1 MAPLIALLRLEPN
14 GRMGA
19 QVTPVGCLVAPT
31 HYSSEHNLCTDVL
44 HHDNT
49 AKALF
54 AGFRFRNFS
63 PAMRTASRRLG
74 ANGASRFWYD
84 ATMQNCPD
92 SAAERPDTALHRAR
106 TRRWASVRLLGTLC
120 NEIFARSGE
129 LV

>member
-1 MAPLIALLRLEPN
+1 MAAI
-14 GRMGA
+14 
-19 QVTPVGCLVAPT
+19 GCLASPTYYSGQDISAIGKKHQHNVAQ
-31 HYSSEHNLCTDVL
+31 
-44 HHDNT
+44 
-49 AKALF
+49 ALF

-63 PAMRTASRRLG
+63 PAIRTASRRLG

-120 NEIFARSGE
+120 KCPTKAVLQGLGLGWAINGVLAM
-129 LV
+129 